1 MADEQALQGPSS
13 HLANGGRGRSQL
25 LPYQPHGFTGYEP
38 NRSAS
43 MPSTPRRHG
52 EAPGPPRVNPCMR
65 GGMPPS
71 GSGTQAP
78 ALVLSM
84 LREVVHLHRG
94 DEEASRERF
103 MYEQQEAFDAAAQ
116 RDHQHTELEEI
127 AGALRAEL
135 NIQAEQHLNHFLQQ
149 EQACFNFHLRNVESH
164 LQAEVANTRFHLQQE
179 YITRTTEVEERAASS
194 ENAYAVMHMELL
206 EQRDQLQAN
215 QAHLMEGGLHLQSQY
230 TEHVQQLRR
239 ELQEAQH
246 QRALDLESSSA
257 SRQIIQRERAIHQ
270 RNLAEQAERWRAHSM
285 EIFDEGRAA
294 VSTHRQEFQ
303 AERDIVTQ
311 LQEHLAEAQA
321 QVDDWHFWYD
331 QEYVG
336 EYDVV
341 QDDQDEGDTAEANQ
355 VQPLIR

>member
-1 MADEQALQGPSS
+1 
-13 HLANGGRGRSQL
+13 
-25 LPYQPHGFTGYEP
+25 
-38 NRSAS
+38 
-43 MPSTPRRHG
+43 
-52 EAPGPPRVNPCMR
+52 
-65 GGMPPS
+65 
-71 GSGTQAP
+71 
-78 ALVLSM
+78 
-84 LREVVHLHRG
+84 
-94 DEEASRERF
+94 

-149 EQACFNFHLRNVESH
+149 EQACFNYHLRNVESH
-164 LQAEVANTRFHLQQE
+164 LQAEVANTRFHLQQK

-294 VSTHRQEFQ
+294 VSTHRQEVQ
-303 AERDIVTQ
+303 AERDIVVQ
-311 LQEHLAEAQA
+311 LQTPRRSASPSGRLALL
-321 QVDDWHFWYD
+321 VRPG
-331 QEYVG
+331 VRG
-336 EYDVV
+336 
-341 QDDQDEGDTAEANQ
+341 G
-355 VQPLIR
+355 IRCCARRPR